1 MKNQPNYQYQA
12 EIEKLRDRFQFDFVS
27 LALVQPA
34 EDRFVLTWQYASG
47 NMNDRYKRIVLHS
60 GKGIAGIVFK
70 TGKPMLIQNVNTDI
84 ESRDLFNYPIIV
96 AEQLKSLGAIPLWE
110 AARVQ
115 GVLLVGYRAENR
127 LTQAAFDQFQE
138 GLGREFG
145 AFHAGRWDSLD
156 SDDR

>member
-1 MKNQPNYQYQA
+1 MAVKNQPNYQYQA

-115 GVLLVGYRAENR
+115 GVLLVGYRVENR

-138 GLGREFG
+138 GLGKEFG
-145 AFHAGRWDSLD
+145 AFVAGEVGQP
-156 SDDR
+156 